1 MNSNNQITTF
11 DHSSPELTA
20 SLRVI
25 RDASGDPWFI
35 AKDVCETLGLGNPT
49 KALLALDDDEKKTE
63 KLSGFRGSGVNL
75 ISESGMYALV
85 VRSNK
90 AEAKR
95 FRKWVTSEVLPS
107 IRKHGAYVKGADQ
120 LAPEAQTEFYRI
132 VQSQLTHAL
141 KRHDRLTQH
150 DHWRTPAQQKA
161 RSQMAA
167 IEVAGQMGLP
177 LTLVETC
184 AASGVDRTLQSLA
197 LQ

>member
-1 MNSNNQITTF
+1 MNTEVATF
-11 DHSSPELTA
+11 EQNTHELTA
-20 SLRVI
+20 SIRVI
-25 RDASGDPWFI
+25 RDASGEPWFI

-90 AEAKR
+90 AVAKR

-107 IRKHGAYVKGADQ
+107 VRKHGAYANGAEQ
-120 LAPEAQTEFYRI
+120 LSPEAQAEFYRI

-141 KRHDRLTQH
+141 RRHDRLTQH
-150 DHWRTPAQQKA
+150 DHWRTPAQQEA
-161 RSQMAA
+161 RSKMAA
-167 IEVAGQMGLP
+167 VNVAQQMGLP
-177 LTLVETC
+177 LALVESC
-184 AASGVDRTLQSLA
+184 AESGVAGALQALASG
-197 LQ
+197 

>member
-1 MNSNNQITTF
+1 MNTEVTTF
-11 DHSSPELTA
+11 EQNTNELTA
-20 SLRVI
+20 SIRVI
-25 RDASGDPWFI
+25 RDASGEPWFI

-90 AEAKR
+90 AVAKR

-107 IRKHGAYVKGADQ
+107 VRKHGAYVKGAEQ
-120 LAPEAQTEFYRI
+120 LSPEAQAEFYRI

-141 KRHDRLTQH
+141 RRHDRLTQH
-150 DHWRTPAQQKA
+150 DHWRTPAQQEA
-161 RSQMAA
+161 RSKMAA
-167 IEVAGQMGLP
+167 VHVAQQMGLP
-177 LTLVETC
+177 LALVETC
-184 AASGVDRTLQSLA
+184 AESGVANTLQALA
-197 LQ
+197 SQ